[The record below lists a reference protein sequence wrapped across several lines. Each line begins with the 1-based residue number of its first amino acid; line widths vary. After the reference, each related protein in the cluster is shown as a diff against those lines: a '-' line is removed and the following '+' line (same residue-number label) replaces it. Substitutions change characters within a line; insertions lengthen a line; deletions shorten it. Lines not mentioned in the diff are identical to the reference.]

1 MGKRGRR
8 IGTRRDDLYRWIVD
22 EIASQN
28 NGSLPTKYGLWSRY
42 KADPDNPPCNWT
54 RFRQLFEE
62 LTKDGRLED
71 RDGIIVIVDSEW
83 KLKKQLK
90 AIDTPILAR

>member
-22 EIASQN
+22 EVASLH

-42 KADPDNPPCNWT
+42 KADPENPSCNWT
-54 RFRQLFEE
+54 RFRQLFDE
-62 LTKDGRLED
+62 LKDDGRLED

-83 KLKKQLK
+83 RLKRRKDG
-90 AIDTPILAR
+90 IGTPIVA